1 MDRSTR
7 GHDTLHRQQFQR
19 TIAAAFH
26 AMSMT
31 PSARC
36 RALLCLLM
44 AACAPRP
51 VMTQTGPDA
60 AAHPLSGRIWDTRA
74 KEWVSMAELER
85 QLTRARYVLLGEV
98 HDNAGH
104 HRLRHGLLAA
114 LVRDGR
120 RPAIAMEQF
129 DREHQPAL
137 QRVQNEPAP
146 TPEVLKTA
154 GRVDAQGWN
163 WSYYEPIVRLALD
176 HRLRIFAA
184 NLSRADAFRVST
196 EGAAAVLGAATFSA
210 LQLDQPL
217 PDAARLKLEQVI
229 EEGHC
234 GEAPRNI
241 LPGMVAA
248 QRARDAIMAQTL
260 QGQPPA
266 VLIAGNGHVRRDFGV
281 PHYLAQYP
289 QGDDVRVVGFIE
301 VDAAKLVPTDYVT
314 AGAPEYDYV
323 IFTPRTPRPDPCKTL
338 RFKPR

>member
-1 MDRSTR
+1 
-7 GHDTLHRQQFQR
+7 
-19 TIAAAFH
+19 
-26 AMSMT
+26 MT
-31 PSARC
+31 PNVRC
-36 RALLCLLM
+36 RALICLLM
-44 AACAPRP
+44 TACAPRL
-51 VMTQTGPDA
+51 VMMQTGPDA

-74 KEWVSMAELER
+74 QDWVSTTELER
-85 QLTRARYVLLGEV
+85 RLTRARHVLLGEV

-104 HRLRHGLLAA
+104 HRLRRDLVAA

-137 QRVQNEPAP
+137 QRVQNGPAP
-146 TPEVLKTA
+146 TPELLKTA

-163 WSYYEPIVRLALD
+163 WSYYEPIIRLALE
-176 HRLRIFAA
+176 HRLPIIAA
-184 NLSRADAFRVST
+184 NLSRAEAFRVSS
-196 EGAAAVLGAATFSA
+196 EGAAAVLGAAAVSA

-229 EEGHC
+229 EDGHC
-234 GEAPRNI
+234 GKAPPNI

-260 QGQPPA
+260 QSHAPA

-281 PHYLAQYP
+281 PHYLAHYP
-289 QGDDVRVVGFIE
+289 QGDDVQVVGFIE
-301 VDAAKLVPTDYVT
+301 VGAAQLAPTDYVT
-314 AGAPEYDYV
+314 AGAPEYDY
-323 IFTPRTPRPDPCKTL
+323 IAFTARTPRPDPCKDL